1 MTSYRAAGATLA
13 LAGFYA
19 HEQRD
24 IDRSNRW
31 TQQAHPKGAEAC
43 GICQAIVRSAL
54 RKWIAR
60 EQIKTS
66 VEMDARYTLP
76 RVAIP

>member
-1 MTSYRAAGATLA
+1 MNVYRAAGATLA

-24 IDRSNRW
+24 NARSNRY
-31 TQQAHPKGAEAC
+31 TNNSHPMAAEEC
-43 GICQAIVRSAL
+43 GVCQAIVRSAL
-54 RKWIAR
+54 RKWLVSDV
-60 EQIKTS
+60 IKTS
-66 VEMDARYTLP
+66 IELDARYTLP